1 MQTKFL
7 ITAVTLI
14 CLAASANAQDSR
26 IGVKYN
32 DALTHP
38 KIGTTAQS
46 EDGAIKIRLIGKK
59 QNFGGTADTRDTD
72 IDSPKSVHIT
82 PDGTKYYVNSLEGC
96 ATIAYDFKTNNKLKV
111 IKYDLDE
118 TRDGALWGEESG
130 LYKWRKIHDHK
141 NTFMGKPVESTF
153 SHHGRYLW
161 VPFYRRTFDTNAQEP
176 SALAVIDTKT
186 DEIVRMME
194 TGPLPKMIRTSP
206 DGKTIAVSHWGN
218 NTIGL
223 IDISSESPMAWRHKK
238 VLVVDKELELN
249 FPEGVQVDR
258 DNSSGY
264 CLRGTVF
271 SPDGLFLFVGCMGGG
286 GGIAVVNTQTGEYLG
301 RILGMMNNVRH
312 IVISNGWIYLSIN
325 AGGYVQR
332 IRLSKF
338 LETARAM
345 QASGSK
351 TIRLEGW
358 ESCKVGTGAR
368 TICISPDGRYI
379 FAACNNVSTLDVVDT
394 KTFTTV
400 CNIDVD
406 SYSVGLDISSDGR
419 YVLVTS
425 QGRKAGSGWAGGNAV
440 NIYEVEYRHPPVQTY
455 CANCG
460 AERHESDSKCSAC
473 GVEFT
478 DTYAKNEENSD
489 SNDTESKHET
499 GLLAETN
506 DGIFNKKNLTYAGGA
521 VGGLLLLGGL
531 YKIFRK

>member
-1 MQTKFL
+1 
-7 ITAVTLI
+7 
-14 CLAASANAQDSR
+14 
-26 IGVKYN
+26 
-32 DALTHP
+32 
-38 KIGTTAQS
+38 
-46 EDGAIKIRLIGKK
+46 
-59 QNFGGTADTRDTD
+59 
-72 IDSPKSVHIT
+72 
-82 PDGTKYYVNSLEGC
+82 
-96 ATIAYDFKTNNKLKV
+96 
-111 IKYDLDE
+111 
-118 TRDGALWGEESG
+118 
-130 LYKWRKIHDHK
+130 
-141 NTFMGKPVESTF
+141 
-153 SHHGRYLW
+153 
-161 VPFYRRTFDTNAQEP
+161 
-176 SALAVIDTKT
+176 
-186 DEIVRMME
+186 
-194 TGPLPKMIRTSP
+194 
-206 DGKTIAVSHWGN
+206 
-218 NTIGL
+218 
-223 IDISSESPMAWRHKK
+223 MAWRHKK

-249 FPEGVQVDR
+249 FPEGVHVDR

-419 YVLVTS
+419 YLLVTS

-440 NIYEVEYRHPPVQTY
+440 NIYEVEYKDPIMKIY

-460 AERHESDSKCSAC
+460 AERHEGDNKCSSC

-478 DTYAKNEENSD
+478 DTYAMTED
-489 SNDTESKHET
+489 SETERGLICGT
-499 GLLAETN
+499 GLIETE
-506 DGIFNKKNLTYAGGA
+506 DDLINKKHLIYGGS
-521 VGGLLLLGGL
+521 VIGGLLVLGGL